1 MSCIEVMRKLTD
13 YLQGNLESDEATTV
27 HRHVTRCRRCRLVF
41 HSASETLRTYF
52 AADEETRPAESHAA

>member
-13 YLQGNLESDEATTV
+13 YLQGNLESPEAV
-27 HRHVTRCRRCRLVF
+27 AVRGHVARCRQCRLVV

-52 AADEETRPAESHAA
+52 PADEEARAIESHAA

>member
-13 YLQGNLESDEATTV
+13 YLQGELDSDEAAAV
-27 HRHVTRCRRCRLVF
+27 HRHMARCHLCRLVF

-52 AADEETRPAESHAA
+52 PADDEAHPVETHAA

>member
-13 YLQGNLESDEATTV
+13 YLQGNLASNEAATV
-27 HRHVTRCRRCRLVF
+27 HHHVTRCPQCRIVL

-52 AADEETRPAESHAA
+52 PVEEEIPAVESHAA

>member
-13 YLQGNLESDEATTV
+13 YLQGNLENAEATAV
-27 HRHVTRCRRCRLVF
+27 HRHVARCRQCRLVF

-52 AADEETRPAESHAA
+52 PADEEVRTIESHAA